1 MPFCPNCGI
10 RIVENAKFCHY
21 CGTAQKKY
29 KSIGKKNIVPEEEI
43 PVQEA
48 EPAPEEKSPV
58 DEKAS
63 SLPEMPSG
71 KLNAGM
77 LIWSILN
84 TIMCCTPMGIAAL
97 IFAAKAK
104 DAATA
109 EEEKKKLKTAKT
121 LNLIPTI
128 LYLILIVFYIVVIV
142 FPFLRLLFK

>member
-29 KSIGKKNIVPEEEI
+29 KPIGKKNIVPEEEI

-48 EPAPEEKSPV
+48 EPAPEEKAPEISAP
-58 DEKAS
+58 K
-63 SLPEMPSG
+63 LPELPSG
-71 KLNAGM
+71 KLNVGM
-77 LIWSILN
+77 VVWSILN

-97 IFAAKAK
+97 IFAAKAR

-109 EEEKKKLKTAKT
+109 EEEKKKLKTAKV

-128 LYLILIVFYIVVIV
+128 LYIILIAFYIVFII
-142 FPFLRLLFK
+142 LALIGSLI